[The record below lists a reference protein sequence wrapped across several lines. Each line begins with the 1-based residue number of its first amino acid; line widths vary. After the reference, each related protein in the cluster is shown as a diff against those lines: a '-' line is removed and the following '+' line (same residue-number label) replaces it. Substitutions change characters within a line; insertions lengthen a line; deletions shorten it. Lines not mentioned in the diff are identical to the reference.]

1 MEKQFL
7 IDIFA
12 KALVKL
18 NVNAVD
24 KLVFETPK
32 NLEHGDISCNIAMQL
47 AKELRKAPRLIA
59 TELVDKMEYN
69 KNEISKIEIAGAGFI
84 NIKFANTFYP
94 NLFNSIREQ
103 SDNFGRQTDGEGKKI
118 NVEYVSANPTGLLH
132 LGHGRNA
139 AIGDTISNL
148 YEWMGYEVTREYYFN
163 NAGNQMNNLAKSI
176 YARYMQE
183 LGEEYDLPENAYHG
197 EYIITI
203 AKEIIEKHGDN
214 YKEGTYQDITELK
227 KYGENWNF
235 EKIKETLEKMNVHQ
249 DVYYNE
255 NTLYTSGKIKK
266 LLEELS
272 TKNLSYEKDGAVWM
286 KFSELGQDAD
296 RVIVKATGEPTY
308 RLPDIAYH
316 IEKFKRGYDKIID
329 IFGSDH
335 IAAIPDVIAAIEAL
349 GYDKEKI
356 EVLIYQ
362 FVTLMQDG
370 EQVKM
375 SKRSGKSYTL
385 DELIDE
391 VGADVVRFF
400 LIMRSSG
407 THLEFDLGLAQEQSD
422 KNPVFYLQYAHARI
436 CSIFENADNQGISLD
451 SNFDH
456 SLLIDEN
463 EIRLI
468 KQILKLPVIIKNSYD
483 KNESHPIAEYLRETA
498 SAFHSF
504 YHNCKILG
512 VETGLMQAR
521 LNLAYMTK
529 VVLKNGLDIM
539 GITCPEKM

>member
-1 MEKQFL
+1 MEKKYL
-7 IDIFA
+7 TDIFS

-18 NVNAVD
+18 NVDAVE

-32 NLEHGDISCNIAMQL
+32 NSEHGDISCNIAMQL
-47 AKELRKAPRLIA
+47 AKELRKAPRKIA
-59 TELVDKMEYN
+59 EELVDKLEYN
-69 KNEISKIEIAGAGFI
+69 RNEISKVEIAGAGFI
-84 NIKFANTFYP
+84 NIKFSNTFYP
-94 NLFNSIREQ
+94 NLFESIRLQ
-103 SDNFGRQTDGEGKKI
+103 SDNFGRQTDGEGRKV

-176 YARYMQE
+176 YARYMQK
-183 LGEEYDLPENAYHG
+183 LGENIELPENAYHG

-203 AKEIIEKHGDN
+203 AKEIIEKHGDQ

-255 NTLYTSGKIKK
+255 NTLYTSGKIKE
-266 LLEELS
+266 LLEELKS
-272 TKNLSYEKDGAVWM
+272 KDLSYEKDGAVWM
-286 KFSELGQDAD
+286 KFSELGQEAD

-316 IEKFKRGYDKIID
+316 IEKYKRGFDKIID

-335 IAAIPDVIAAIEAL
+335 IAAIPDVISAIDAL

-436 CSIFENADNQGISLD
+436 CSIFENAKSQNIKLD
-451 SNFDH
+451 TNFDQNH
-456 SLLIDEN
+456 LVDEN

-468 KQILKLPVIIKNSYD
+468 KQILKLPMVIKNSCD

-512 VETGLMQAR
+512 VESGLMQAR